1 MSPVNAPETA
11 PDPEPLESPVG
22 DASQPH
28 MRPVRSYVLRSGRLT
43 SSQAHAL
50 HHFWRPY
57 GLEPDD
63 GILDPVKTFGRQAPL
78 VMEIGFG
85 MGDSLLQMAI
95 ANPDRDFIGVEVHRP
110 GVGRLLHEIAAH
122 DLSNLRIYCH
132 DAKDILAHCIAD
144 GTLDTLQIFF
154 PDPWHKKRH
163 NKRRLIQLEFME
175 QVRRKL
181 KPGGRVHMATDW
193 VPYAEH
199 MMSVMSAAPG
209 YQNAAG
215 PNHYSPSGERP
226 ITKFEKRGERLGHV
240 VNDLVFIRSE

>member
-1 MSPVNAPETA
+1 MSSVNTT
-11 PDPEPLESPVG
+11 PDTSSEQAESV
-22 DASQPH
+22 ASESSQPQL
-28 MRPVRSYVLRSGRLT
+28 RPVRSYVIRSGRLT
-43 SSQAHAL
+43 PSQAHAL
-50 HHFWRPY
+50 HHFWRHY
-57 GLEPDD
+57 GLELDE
-63 GILDPVKTFGRQAPL
+63 GMLDPVKTFGREAPL

-85 MGDSLLQMAI
+85 MGDSLLQMAL

-122 DLSNLRIYCH
+122 DLSNLRVYCH
-132 DAKDILAHCIAD
+132 DAKDILQHCIPD

-175 QVRRKL
+175 QVRPKL
-181 KPGGRVHMATDW
+181 KLGGRVHMATDW

-209 YQNAAG
+209 YRNAVEPG
-215 PNHYSPSGERP
+215 QYSPSGERP

-240 VNDLVFIRSE
+240 VNDLVFLRTE

>member
-1 MSPVNAPETA
+1 MSSVNTTPDTSIILTEPVADT
-11 PDPEPLESPVG
+11 V
-22 DASQPH
+22 QQR
-28 MRPVRSYVLRSGRLT
+28 RPVRSYVIRSGRLT
-43 SSQAHAL
+43 ASQDHAL
-50 HHFWRPY
+50 HHFWRHF
-57 GLEPDD
+57 GLEADA
-63 GILDPVKTFGRQAPL
+63 GILDPVATFGRKAPL
-78 VMEIGFG
+78 IMEIGFG

-122 DLSNLRIYCH
+122 DLSNLRIYSH

-144 GTLDTLQIFF
+144 EALDTLQIFF

-163 NKRRLIQLEFME
+163 NKRRLIQPDFME
-175 QVRRKL
+175 QVRHKL

-199 MMSVMSAAPG
+199 MMSVMSSAPG
-209 YQNAAG
+209 YRNASR
-215 PNHYSPSGERP
+215 PNQYSPSGERP

-240 VNDLVFIRSE
+240 VNDLIFVRDE